1 MAVVRWRR
9 NVVCGVAYRAG
20 CAVLSGIG
28 DYGKENVDTS
38 SWKRTD
44 LEVRQRRASD
54 LERLLRSPT
63 RHGRSAGACRD
74 TCWPGRA
81 SYCPYFYL

>member
-1 MAVVRWRR
+1 M
-9 NVVCGVAYRAG
+9 CGVAYREG

-54 LERLLRSPT
+54 LERLLRSPPGMAARLGLAGT
-63 RHGRSAGACRD
+63 HAGRGGLLIVRIFTSD
-74 TCWPGRA
+74 
-81 SYCPYFYL
+81 